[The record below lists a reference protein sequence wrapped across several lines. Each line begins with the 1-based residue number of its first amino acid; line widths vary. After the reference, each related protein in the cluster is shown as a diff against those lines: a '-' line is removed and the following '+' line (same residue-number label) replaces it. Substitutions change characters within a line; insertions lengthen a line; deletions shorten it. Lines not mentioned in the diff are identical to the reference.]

1 MKVICKECGEQFDDS
16 VSFCPYCGIPLE
28 KGSNKFPDTR
38 DKKNT
43 FDTKYTPLIAGIC
56 FLSLVAILG
65 CFFWVLRQYH
75 SVTDAASATSP
86 AANDTVSSMAA
97 TVNSVS
103 STANNA
109 AELTAKTSLTMPND
123 IDNYHKVSFSSGDA
137 SSVLERVN
145 DLYHYEPGRACDN
158 DPVTSWQ
165 EGNKNSDGQNEWLEL
180 HLEESR
186 PIKYIALCLGNWRDI
201 SRYEGNNRPTEMR
214 ITLGGTSF
222 TVQFADVMERQYIT
236 FSEPVE
242 TDSIRFTI
250 TDVVVGT
257 NGDHDCCISEVTA
270 YSA

>member
-165 EGNKNSDGQNEWLEL
+165 EGVNGYGEGEYVSFALDKEYD
-180 HLEESR
+180 
-186 PIKYIALCLGNWRDI
+186 IKYI
-201 SRYEGNNRPTEMR
+201 
-214 ITLGGTSF
+214 TLN
-222 TVQFADVMERQYIT
+222 
-236 FSEPVE
+236 FSEQE
-242 TDSIRFTI
+242 DNIILAFSYQFE
-250 TDVVVGT
+250 GKKSK
-257 NGDHDCCISEVTA
+257 NFFF
-270 YSA
+270 